1 MRVCARARA
10 HTLPPEKIKI
20 ELSVCGAGGQIF
32 VWLEI
37 IYLLTVTLLLPLGKV
52 TKYPCGSQ
60 RRLSGLLFPTHF
72 LAISTAWLLKTGGFW
87 KSR

>member
-52 TKYPCGSQ
+52 TKYHAGARGICLASYSLPISW
-60 RRLSGLLFPTHF
+60 LSALPDF
-72 LAISTAWLLKTGGFW
+72 
-87 KSR
+87 